1 MKYFKPLLVLA
12 GFMIV
17 LCVTACRHDPITPLS
32 DAPTISFKNDVQPI
46 MISNCTQSGCH
57 GSEGHEFKLLTYQDV
72 LGHVKAGEPHS
83 SSIYSAI
90 TANTLGTMPQPP
102 NPRLTDT
109 QIKTIYLWI
118 LQGAKNN

>member
-1 MKYFKPLLVLA
+1 MFVWLA
-12 GFMIV
+12 F
-17 LCVTACRHDPITPLS
+17 LATACRHDPITPLS
-32 DAPTISFKNDVQPI
+32 DAPTISFKNDVQPV

-57 GSEGHEFKLLTYQDV
+57 GSDGHEFKLQTYQDIA
-72 LGHVKAGEPHS
+72 GRVKAGEPHA
-83 SSIYSAI
+83 SSIYTAI

-102 NPRLTDT
+102 NPRLTDA